1 MLFAG
6 LIWFDYLNFL
16 EWQRTFGTLGVV
28 SENLKHTGL
37 IFSTTPDYRVVA
49 CRLLSDCS

>member
-28 SENLKHTGL
+28 SENLKHTGW
-37 IFSTTPDYRVVA
+37 IFFHDA
-49 CRLLSDCS
+49 RLSRRCLPASF